1 MGDARAVVMVLD
13 AHVVSDPEIRRLF
26 ELLTRIAPTR
36 LPVLVLGET
45 GAGKEA
51 AAEWIHTH
59 SGRPADRF
67 VKVNCASLSESMV
80 ESELFGHERGA
91 FTGATSAHEGFFEAA
106 DGGTLLLDEVGELP
120 LRSQAKL
127 LRVLETGEIV
137 RVGSTR
143 PRRIDVRVVT
153 ATHRDLPALVQR
165 GEFRQDLFFRL
176 DGLTLTMPRLRDRP
190 CELLPLAR
198 LFIGRT
204 ARELKRSE
212 PALGD
217 AAEAALR
224 AHPWPGNIRELRNVV
239 ARAVALCQGEVLL
252 PEHLALD
259 SPRACPPA
267 EPRTTSGTGSRREMR
282 DELRAFERA
291 HIVAALV
298 SAGGN
303 QTRAAARLGVSRR
316 TLTNKLNA
324 YTIER
329 PRKRTAGEAPEL
341 RGEK

>member
-1 MGDARAVVMVLD
+1 MLSEPHLVLD
-13 AHVVSDPEIRRLF
+13 PEMRRLF
-26 ELLTRIAPTR
+26 GLLTRIAPTT
-36 LPVLVLGET
+36 LPVLVLGDT
-45 GAGKEA
+45 GAGKEG
-51 AAEWIHTH
+51 AAEWLHAH
-59 SGRPADRF
+59 SGRPAARF

-91 FTGATSAHEGFFEAA
+91 FTGAMSAHEGFFEAA
-106 DGGTLLLDEVGELP
+106 DGGTLLLDEVGELT

-127 LRVLETGEIV
+127 LRVLETGEIL

-143 PRRIDVRVVT
+143 PRRIDVRLVT

-176 DGLTLTMPRLRDRP
+176 NGLTLTVPRLRDRP
-190 CELLPLAR
+190 CEILPLAR

-204 ARELKRSE
+204 ARDLRRSE
-212 PALGD
+212 PALGE

-239 ARAVALCQGEVLL
+239 ARAVALCQGEALL
-252 PEHLALD
+252 PEHFALEP
-259 SPRACPPA
+259 PREGVPV
-267 EPRTTSGTGSRREMR
+267 EPRPALRPVENRAMR
-282 DELRAFERA
+282 AELRAFERA
-291 HIVAALV
+291 QIVAALV

-316 TLTNKLNA
+316 TLTNKLND

-329 PRKRTAGEAPEL
+329 PRKRVAGDAPEL